1 MNRKIYKLIAILALL
16 CLPTSSFAEIYVCE
30 SEINEDILAPTV
42 LPGSYTGK
50 EGITY
55 FIVDTEKGVKELNGN
70 KHTVEPCQI
79 SDDFLICMSLFE
91 GVGMNSFAIDTIN
104 DTFTY
109 VEQNYR
115 VRISS
120 YYGTCIKG
128 S

>member
-1 MNRKIYKLIAILALL
+1 MSTLFFSNTISAD
-16 CLPTSSFAEIYVCE
+16 TYVCE
-30 SEINEDILAPTV
+30 SEINGDILAPTV
-42 LPGSYTGK
+42 LSGSYTEK

-55 FIVDTEKGVKELNGN
+55 FIVDTEKGVRESNGN

-104 DTFTY
+104 DTFNY

>member
-1 MNRKIYKLIAILALL
+1 MKKLLVIMSTLFFSNAI
-16 CLPTSSFAEIYVCE
+16 SAEIYVCE
-30 SEINEDILAPTV
+30 SEINGDVLAPTV
-42 LPGSYTGK
+42 LSGTHTEK

-55 FIVDTEKGVKELNGN
+55 FIVDTEKGVRESNGN

-115 VRISS
+115 VRITS